1 MIDKDSQEWKSVPFL
16 IKVSMLG
23 IGTRKEA
30 LRLEYSFLILGIIAL
45 LMFFFVD
52 RGFIGFAAIFPLTAY
67 SYAYTTRWIDEAG
80 LWGEDE
86 K

>member
-1 MIDKDSQEWKSVPFL
+1 MIDKNSKEWKSVPFW
-16 IKVSMLG
+16 IKLSMLG
-23 IGTRKEA
+23 ETSRKNA
-30 LRLEYSFLILGIIAL
+30 LRREYSFIILGIIAL
-45 LMFFFVD
+45 IMFFFVD